1 MMFACQCLYEC
12 VRFEWVFV
20 RASEDS
26 ARPCLCVNVCMDVYC
41 VSGCSCV
48 RLRTARDRVC
58 VSMSVMMC
66 TV

>member
-1 MMFACQCLYEC
+1 M
-12 VRFEWVFV
+12 FV

-26 ARPCLCVNVCMDVYC
+26 ARSRSCVNVCKTVYS

-48 RLRTARDRVC
+48 RLRTARDRVH
-58 VSMSVMMC
+58 VSMCVRLC